1 MKSNMKD
8 YSTKYGSNATV
19 ESFSETQKG
28 EVTLDGNLNNEV
40 TVKNESDDYN
50 VYGSKL
56 KDINK
61 IKELEEENRKLK
73 EIIGD
78 MVLKASKHLEEE

>member
-1 MKSNMKD
+1 MANK
-8 YSTKYGSNATV
+8 
-19 ESFSETQKG
+19 ETI
-28 EVTLDGNLNNEV
+28 
-40 TVKNESDDYN
+40 KNESDDYN

>member
-1 MKSNMKD
+1 MESNENEKL
-8 YSTKYGSNATV
+8 K
-19 ESFSETQKG
+19 
-28 EVTLDGNLNNEV
+28 NN
-40 TVKNESDDYN
+40 NDDYN

-56 KDINK
+56 KDVNR

-78 MVLKASKHLEEE
+78 LILKASKHLEEE